1 MSTGGSQKQ
10 EMILVVHI
18 FDVLTLIFEL
28 TSPLWVIHRYGYP
41 DVHNSSDET
50 ITNDED
56 SVSANHR
63 LSKIDSKRNSV
74 IIRPNIRSQL
84 GLEEIMEDNH
94 FHELFGEYMGREFQ
108 MEIFLFFE
116 VMHYYKE
123 AVSDPYNTEK
133 FAKDDAKLIIDE
145 FIADDAVNKLPLPDR
160 IRRRVI
166 EDFNKL
172 DDNNEPGDVPSIF
185 QPAIDDL
192 KVQLSF
198 HIYKFSMNI

>member
-1 MSTGGSQKQ
+1 
-10 EMILVVHI
+10 
-18 FDVLTLIFEL
+18 
-28 TSPLWVIHRYGYP
+28 
-41 DVHNSSDET
+41 
-50 ITNDED
+50 
-56 SVSANHR
+56 
-63 LSKIDSKRNSV
+63 
-74 IIRPNIRSQL
+74 
-84 GLEEIMEDNH
+84 
-94 FHELFGEYMGREFQ
+94 
-108 MEIFLFFE
+108 
-116 VMHYYKE
+116 MHYYKE